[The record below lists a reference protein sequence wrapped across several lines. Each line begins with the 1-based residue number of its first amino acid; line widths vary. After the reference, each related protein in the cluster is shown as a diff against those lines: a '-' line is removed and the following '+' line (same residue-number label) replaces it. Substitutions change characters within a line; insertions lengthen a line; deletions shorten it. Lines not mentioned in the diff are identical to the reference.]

1 MKDTIFYH
9 RAYRRIPIRGKNL
22 FVESISLMLPL
33 LIAILFLYPE
43 ITFLINRFAKSILL
57 SSLPGADIEIV
68 RKPYIFSG
76 VYILGLRGEYP
87 SLMLSFSLFL
97 FSLLG
102 ISLTPRTRIP
112 RPIVAWVIFVSSINL
127 ISSIFFILSPSIF
140 PYDIEDFSEF
150 YIKTEVSIWL
160 VVPILMG
167 TTLLFIPSNIIAR
180 FSIVAL
186 TLLYSVVFGAL
197 RYAVF
202 LYILKKF
209 SYIFM
214 PLLFFA
220 FGPLMDFTY
229 MVGIYSLYC
238 STIAR
243 KRNNRAEV
251 GPWRWS

>member
-1 MKDTIFYH
+1 MKDIIFYH
-9 RAYRRIPIRGKNL
+9 RAYRRASIRGKNL
-22 FVESISLMLPL
+22 FLESIFLLLPL
-33 LIAILFLYPE
+33 LITILFLYPE

-57 SSLPGADIEIV
+57 SSLPNADIEII
-68 RKPYIFSG
+68 RKSYMFSN
-76 VYILGLRGEYP
+76 VYILGLHGKYP
-87 SLMLSFSLFL
+87 SVMLSFSLFL
-97 FSLLG
+97 FSLLS
-102 ISLTPRTRIP
+102 ISLTPMTKIP

-127 ISSIFFILSPSIF
+127 ISSIFFVLSPSIF
-140 PYDIEDFSEF
+140 PYDIENFSEF

-160 VVPILMG
+160 FVPILMG
-167 TTLLFIPSNIIAR
+167 TTLLFIPSNILVR
-180 FSIVAL
+180 FSIVVL
-186 TLLYSVVFGAL
+186 TLLYSVVFGTL

-238 STIAR
+238 SIIAR
-243 KRNNRAEV
+243 KSNNRAEI

>member
-1 MKDTIFYH
+1 MKDIIFYH
-9 RAYRRIPIRGKNL
+9 RAYRRASIRGKNL
-22 FVESISLMLPL
+22 FLESIFLLLPL
-33 LIAILFLYPE
+33 LITILFLYPE

-57 SSLPGADIEIV
+57 SSLPTANIEII
-68 RKPYIFSG
+68 RKSYMFSN
-76 VYILGLRGEYP
+76 VYILGLHGKYP
-87 SLMLSFSLFL
+87 SVMLSFSLFL
-97 FSLLG
+97 FSLLS
-102 ISLTPRTRIP
+102 ISLTPMTKIP

-127 ISSIFFILSPSIF
+127 ISSIFFVLSPSIF
-140 PYDIEDFSEF
+140 PYDIENFSEF

-160 VVPILMG
+160 FVPILMG
-167 TTLLFIPSNIIAR
+167 TTLLFIPSNILVR
-180 FSIVAL
+180 FSIVVL
-186 TLLYSVVFGAL
+186 TLLYSVVFGTL

-238 STIAR
+238 SIIAR
-243 KRNNRAEV
+243 KRNNRAEI

>member
-1 MKDTIFYH
+1 MKDIIFYH
-9 RAYRRIPIRGKNL
+9 RAYRRASIRGKYL
-22 FVESISLMLPL
+22 FLEFIFLLLPL
-33 LIAILFLYPE
+33 LITILFLYPE

-57 SSLPGADIEIV
+57 SSLPTADIEII
-68 RKPYIFSG
+68 RKSYMFSS
-76 VYILGLRGEYP
+76 VYILGLNGKYP
-87 SLMLSFSLFL
+87 SVMLSFSLFL
-97 FSLLG
+97 FSLLS
-102 ISLTPRTRIP
+102 ISLTPMTKIP

-127 ISSIFFILSPSIF
+127 ISSIFFVLSPSIF
-140 PYDIEDFSEF
+140 PYDIENFSEF

-160 VVPILMG
+160 FVPILMG
-167 TTLLFIPSNIIAR
+167 TTLLFIPSNILVR

-186 TLLYSVVFGAL
+186 TLLYSVVFGTL

-238 STIAR
+238 SIIAR
-243 KRNNRAEV
+243 KRNNRAEIGV
-251 GPWRWS
+251 WRWS

>member
-1 MKDTIFYH
+1 MKDIIFYH
-9 RAYRRIPIRGKNL
+9 RAYRRASIRGKYL
-22 FVESISLMLPL
+22 FLESIFLLLPL
-33 LIAILFLYPE
+33 LITILFLYPE

-57 SSLPGADIEIV
+57 SSLPTADIEII
-68 RKPYIFSG
+68 RKSYMFSS
-76 VYILGLRGEYP
+76 VYILGLHGKYP
-87 SLMLSFSLFL
+87 SVMLSFSLFL
-97 FSLLG
+97 FSLLS
-102 ISLTPRTRIP
+102 ISLTPMTKIP

-127 ISSIFFILSPSIF
+127 ISSIFFVLSPSIF
-140 PYDIEDFSEF
+140 PYDIENFSEF

-160 VVPILMG
+160 FVPILMG
-167 TTLLFIPSNIIAR
+167 TTLLFIPSNILVR

-186 TLLYSVVFGAL
+186 TLLYSVVFGTL

-238 STIAR
+238 SIIAR
-243 KRNNRAEV
+243 KRNNRAEI